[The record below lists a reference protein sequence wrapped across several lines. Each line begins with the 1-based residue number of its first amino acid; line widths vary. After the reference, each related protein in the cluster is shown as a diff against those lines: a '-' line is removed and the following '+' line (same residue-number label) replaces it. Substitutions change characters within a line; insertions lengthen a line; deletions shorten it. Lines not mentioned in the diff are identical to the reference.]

1 MAQATDNKLA
11 TALVELEEDKVA
23 ALVSE
28 QLAAGMPPLAI
39 LEQMRQ
45 GMNEIGER
53 YAAGAYF
60 LTELI
65 MAAEIFS
72 KVMKEIEPRLTGE
85 AGGQV
90 GDVVFATVK
99 GDVHDIG
106 KNVVVAML
114 RGADFRVHDLGV
126 DVPPERIIETLKQ
139 TNARLLGLSA
149 LLTTSF
155 DSMKTTVEAVRRAG
169 LRDQVKIM
177 IGGGPVDERVRA
189 FVGADAY
196 GRDAQQAV
204 SLARQFV
211 AVEV

>member
-11 TALVELEEDKVA
+11 TALVELEEDKVS

-53 YAAGAYF
+53 YATGAYF